1 MPSQR
6 ECLSVFVA
14 VSTCEIR
21 DLLNTQQERHQP
33 KFCFIRFQREQF
45 SFRNKRLS
53 CSHDCSWSDQRASAF
68 HRCAAYSVFTLTVT
82 TNKGKSTFSKVYK
95 CYVTHMP
102 EYLSKNSAPAALQFN
117 CYSCTCSSVPSVLP
131 TVPAYRRSEKSGRAQ
146 GGIDGRCCWALL
158 SARRRATV
166 LPAVQNAK
174 TGPAQ

>member
-1 MPSQR
+1 MYVCGECVVWVSIHVRTDTTSAYTDERLQKKLNFATVPRDPRSTCFLPSQR

-82 TNKGKSTFSKVYK
+82 TNNGESPFPKFI
-95 CYVTHMP
+95 
-102 EYLSKNSAPAALQFN
+102 N
-117 CYSCTCSSVPSVLP
+117 
-131 TVPAYRRSEKSGRAQ
+131 
-146 GGIDGRCCWALL
+146 
-158 SARRRATV
+158 AT
-166 LPAVQNAK
+166 
-174 TGPAQ
+174 